1 MNAVCGELSRVAGN
15 HLERLSPEELASMI
29 EVLRQSKF
37 NDQDDYEINVDPDLA
52 NKDAMTIFIK
62 KKAMDDSPGE
72 EV

>member
-29 EVLRQSKF
+29 EVLLQSKF

-52 NKDAMTIFIK
+52 N
-62 KKAMDDSPGE
+62 
-72 EV
+72 